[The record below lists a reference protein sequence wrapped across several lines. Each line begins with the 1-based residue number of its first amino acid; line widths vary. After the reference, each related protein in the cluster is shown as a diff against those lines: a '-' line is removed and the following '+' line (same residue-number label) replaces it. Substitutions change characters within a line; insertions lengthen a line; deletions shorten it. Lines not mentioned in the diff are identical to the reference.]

1 MKKLKDINWNQ
12 VYYFYEVARKM
23 SMKEA
28 AEVTGVSIPTVS
40 EQIKRLETLL
50 ETPLFHRRPRRI
62 ELTVEGE
69 TLYKHARQMFESG
82 LRFLDVVSPTTIGG
96 YPVRIGVQETFSVG
110 PVMDFMMKYF
120 DAYSPFGT
128 VNTARETTG
137 DKLID
142 RVYNGELDWA
152 IGLQQPTSPRLEYGK
167 VGSAEI
173 VFCASAEVV
182 EKYKN
187 RADIFAALPLARC
200 RFDEQLN
207 KLVSDHLQ
215 AADIFVEETIESEHW
230 DFCMKLAEQGKCIT
244 AVAKGFNGQA
254 LQQGNLRTF
263 SLSGPIVL
271 SFYAF
276 WRQSSG
282 RMIAIKKLVELLE
295 KDSKGIRQRPAVQ
308 QPTANALS
316 PGGAANLTPGLV
328 SGLSPG
334 LSLSAGN
341 GSGASSISGGG
352 NGSSGSSS
360 GSSSTDSIPIEL
372 PHHFEQEIFEDK
384 YPR

>member
-69 TLYKHARQMFESG
+69 TLFKHARQMFESG

-96 YPVRIGVQETFSVG
+96 YPVRIGVQETFSMG
-110 PVMDFMMKYF
+110 PVMEFMMKYF

-128 VNTARETTG
+128 VNTTRETQADRLL
-137 DKLID
+137 DK
-142 RVYNGELDWA
+142 VYNGDLDWA
-152 IGLQQPTSPRLEYGK
+152 VGLQPPTSTRLEYGK

-173 VFCASAEVV
+173 VFCASAELV

-187 RADIFAALPLARC
+187 RADIFTAVPLARC
-200 RFDEQLN
+200 KWDEQLN

-215 AADIFVEETIESEHW
+215 AADIFVEEVIESDHW
-230 DFCMKLAEQGKCIT
+230 DLCMKLAEQGKCIT
-244 AVAKGFNGQA
+244 AVAKSFSGQA
-254 LQQGNLRTF
+254 LQQGNLKTF

-282 RMIAIKKLVELLE
+282 RMIAIRKLTELLE
-295 KDSKGIRQRPAVQ
+295 KDNRGLRQRTGTPAPSPT
-308 QPTANALS
+308 QPTTTLASGQGTGLIAGHSPTGSTSS
-316 PGGAANLTPGLV
+316 PGGGASA
-328 SGLSPG
+328 SG
-334 LSLSAGN
+334 SAGG
-341 GSGASSISGGG
+341 GSANAS
-352 NGSSGSSS
+352 N
-360 GSSSTDSIPIEL
+360 DNVPIEL
-372 PHHFEQEIFEDK
+372 PHHFEHEFIEEK

>member
-69 TLYKHARQMFESG
+69 TLYKHAQQMFESG
-82 LRFLDVVSPTTIGG
+82 LRFLDVVSPTVIGG
-96 YPVRIGVQETFSVG
+96 YPVRIGVQDTFSAG
-110 PVMDFMMKYF
+110 PAMEFLIRYF

-128 VNTARETTG
+128 VNTFREANPDRLL
-137 DKLID
+137 DK
-142 RVYNGELDWA
+142 VYNGELDWA
-152 IGLQQPTSPRLEYGK
+152 ISLQQPTSPRLEYGK

-173 VFCASAEVV
+173 VFCAAADKLE
-182 EKYKN
+182 EFKN
-187 RADIFAALPLARC
+187 RSELFAALPLARC
-200 RFDEQLN
+200 RFDDQVN

-215 AADIFVEETIESEHW
+215 ASDIFVEEVIETDHW
-230 DFCMKLAEQGKCIT
+230 DLALKLAEQGKCIA
-244 AVAKGFNGQA
+244 AVAKGFNGQN
-254 LQQGNLRTF
+254 LQTGNLKTF

-276 WRQSSG
+276 WRQTSS
-282 RMIAIKKLVELLE
+282 RMIAIRKLAELLE
-295 KDSKGIRQRPAVQ
+295 KDNRGIRPRTGNPL
-308 QPTANALS
+308 PTGAGGGGNA
-316 PGGAANLTPGLV
+316 
-328 SGLSPG
+328 
-334 LSLSAGN
+334 
-341 GSGASSISGGG
+341 GSGAG
-352 NGSSGSSS
+352 N
-360 GSSSTDSIPIEL
+360 DAEPLIEL
-372 PHHFEQEIFEDK
+372 PHHFESPEIDGED
-384 YPR
+384 RS

>member
-69 TLYKHARQMFESG
+69 TLFKHAKQMFESG
-82 LRFLDVVSPTTIGG
+82 LRFLDVVSPTVIGG
-96 YPVRIGVQETFSVG
+96 YPVRIGVQETFSAG
-110 PVMDFMMKYF
+110 PALEFLMKYF

-128 VNTARETTG
+128 VHTFRESMG
-137 DKLID
+137 DRLIEK
-142 RVYNGELDWA
+142 VYNGDLDWA
-152 IGLQQPTSPRLEYGK
+152 ISLQQPVSTRLEYGK

-173 VFCASAEVV
+173 VFCASAEVL
-182 EKYKN
+182 ERYKN
-187 RADIFAALPLARC
+187 RTELFAALPLARC
-200 RFDEQLN
+200 RWDEQLN

-215 AADIFVEETIESEHW
+215 AADIFVEEIVESDHW
-230 DFCMKLAEQGKCIT
+230 DLALKLAEQGKCVT
-244 AVAKGFNGQA
+244 AVAKSFSGQPI
-254 LQQGNLRTF
+254 LQGNLRSF
-263 SLSGPIVL
+263 SLSCPIVI

-282 RMIAIKKLVELLE
+282 RMIAIRKLTELLE
-295 KDSKGIRQRPAVQ
+295 KDSRGIRPRPVGPA
-308 QPTANALS
+308 P
-316 PGGAANLTPGLV
+316 
-328 SGLSPG
+328 
-334 LSLSAGN
+334 
-341 GSGASSISGGG
+341 
-352 NGSSGSSS
+352 
-360 GSSSTDSIPIEL
+360 SSTSGESGEDSVPIEL
-372 PHHFEQEIFEDK
+372 PH
-384 YPR
+384 

>member
-1 MKKLKDINWNQ
+1 LSTSGEDVGAKTPETSQAGGQGRESSMKKLKDINWNQ

-82 LRFLDVVSPTTIGG
+82 LRFLDVVSPTVIGG
-96 YPVRIGVQETFSVG
+96 YPVRVGVQESFAG
-110 PVMDFMMKYF
+110 GAAQEFLLRYF
-120 DAYSPFGT
+120 DAYSNFGT
-128 VNTARETTG
+128 MHTFRETTP
-137 DKLID
+137 DRLVD

-152 IGLQQPTSPRLEYGK
+152 IGLQQPSSPRLEYGK

-173 VFCASAEVV
+173 VFCASAEML

-187 RADIFAALPLARC
+187 RSELFQALPLARS
-200 RFDEQLN
+200 RWDEQLN
-207 KLVSDHLQ
+207 KLISDHLNS
-215 AADIFVEETIESEHW
+215 ADIFAEEIVESDHF
-230 DFCMKLAEQGKCIT
+230 DLCLKLAEQGKCVT
-244 AVAKGFNGQA
+244 AVAKGFGGQA
-254 LQQGNLRTF
+254 LTQGNLRTF

-271 SFYAF
+271 SYYAF

-282 RMIAIKKLVELLE
+282 RMIAIRKLVELLE
-295 KDSKGIRQRPAVQ
+295 KDSRGIRPRTGTP
-308 QPTANALS
+308 S
-316 PGGAANLTPGLV
+316 PSVGNTPLDK
-328 SGLSPG
+328 
-334 LSLSAGN
+334 
-341 GSGASSISGGG
+341 
-352 NGSSGSSS
+352 
-360 GSSSTDSIPIEL
+360 DSIPIEL
-372 PHHFEQEIFEDK
+372 PH
-384 YPR
+384 

>member
-82 LRFLDVVSPTTIGG
+82 LRFLDVVSPTVIGG
-96 YPVRIGVQETFSVG
+96 YPVRIGMQETFSSG
-110 PVMDFMMKYF
+110 PALEFLTRYF

-128 VNTARETTG
+128 VHTFREWMP
-137 DKLID
+137 DRLID

-152 IGLQQPTSPRLEYGK
+152 ISLEPPTSPRLEYGK
-167 VGSAEI
+167 VGAAEV
-173 VFCASAEVV
+173 VFCAAAEML
-182 EKYKN
+182 ERYKN
-187 RADIFAALPLARC
+187 RTELFTALPLARA
-200 RFDEQLN
+200 RADEQLN
-207 KLVSDHLQ
+207 KLISDHLN
-215 AADIFVEETIESEHW
+215 AADIFVEEIIESDHW
-230 DFCMKLAEQGKCIT
+230 DFCLKLAEQGKCVT
-244 AVAKGFNGQA
+244 AVAKNFNGQS

-271 SFYAF
+271 SFYAY
-276 WRQSSG
+276 WRQTSS
-282 RMIAIKKLVELLE
+282 RMIAIRKLVELLE
-295 KDSKGIRQRPAVQ
+295 KDNRGIRPR
-308 QPTANALS
+308 
-316 PGGAANLTPGLV
+316 PGGPHQPSA
-328 SGLSPG
+328 SGG
-334 LSLSAGN
+334 TSAGA
-341 GSGASSISGGG
+341 SAGAGGAG
-352 NGSSGSSS
+352 QDNV
-360 GSSSTDSIPIEL
+360 PIEL
-372 PHHFEQEIFEDK
+372 PHYVDREGPLEPFS
-384 YPR
+384 R

>member
-69 TLYKHARQMFESG
+69 TLYKHARLMFESG
-82 LRFLDVVSPTTIGG
+82 LRFLDVVSPTVIGG
-96 YPVRIGVQETFSVG
+96 YPVRIGVQETFAG
-110 PVMDFMMKYF
+110 GAAQEFMIRYF

-128 VNTARETTG
+128 VHTFRETIP
-137 DKLID
+137 DRLVE

-152 IGLQQPTSPRLEYGK
+152 IGLQQPSSPRLEYGK

-173 VFCASAEVV
+173 VFCASAEML
-182 EKYKN
+182 ERYKN
-187 RADIFAALPLARC
+187 RTELFAALPLARS
-200 RFDEQLN
+200 RWDEQLN
-207 KLVSDHLQ
+207 KLISDHLN
-215 AADIFVEETIESEHW
+215 AADIFTEEIIDSDHW
-230 DFCMKLAEQGKCIT
+230 DLCMKLAGQGKCVT
-244 AVAKGFNGQA
+244 AIAKSFSGQA
-254 LQQGNLRTF
+254 LTQGSLKTF

-271 SFYAF
+271 SFYAY

-282 RMIAIKKLVELLE
+282 RMIAIRKLVELLE
-295 KDSKGIRQRPAVQ
+295 KDSRGIRPRLGGP
-308 QPTANALS
+308 S
-316 PGGAANLTPGLV
+316 P
-328 SGLSPG
+328 
-334 LSLSAGN
+334 SA
-341 GSGASSISGGG
+341 ASSGGPASG
-352 NGSSGSSS
+352 NDE
-360 GSSSTDSIPIEL
+360 DSVPIEL
-372 PHHFEQEIFEDK
+372 PH
-384 YPR
+384 

>member
-69 TLYKHARQMFESG
+69 TLFKHARQMFESG

-96 YPVRIGVQETFSVG
+96 YPVRIGVQETFSMG
-110 PVMDFMMKYF
+110 PVMEFMMKYF

-128 VNTARETTG
+128 VNTTRETQADRLL
-137 DKLID
+137 DK
-142 RVYNGELDWA
+142 VYNGDLDWA
-152 IGLQQPTSPRLEYGK
+152 VGLQQPTSTRLEYGK

-173 VFCASAEVV
+173 VFCASAELV

-187 RADIFAALPLARC
+187 RADIFTAVPLARC
-200 RFDEQLN
+200 KWDEQLN

-215 AADIFVEETIESEHW
+215 AADIFVEEVIESDHW
-230 DFCMKLAEQGKCIT
+230 DLCMKLAEQGKCIT
-244 AVAKGFNGQA
+244 AVAKSFSGQA

-282 RMIAIKKLVELLE
+282 RMIAIRKLTELLE
-295 KDSKGIRQRPAVQ
+295 KDNRGLRQRTGTPSPNPS
-308 QPTANALS
+308 QPTTTLASGQGTGLIAGHS
-316 PGGAANLTPGLV
+316 PAGST
-328 SGLSPG
+328 SSPT
-334 LSLSAGN
+334 
-341 GSGASSISGGG
+341 SGASA
-352 NGSSGSSS
+352 GSSTGSGSASSS
-360 GSSSTDSIPIEL
+360 NDSVPIEL
-372 PHHFEQEIFEDK
+372 PHHFETEWIEEK

>member
-69 TLYKHARQMFESG
+69 TLYKHAQQMFESG
-82 LRFLDVVSPTTIGG
+82 LRFLDVVSPTEIGG
-96 YPVRIGVQETFSVG
+96 YPVRIGLQETFAVG
-110 PVMDFMMKYF
+110 PAMDFLMRYF
-120 DAYSPFGT
+120 DVYQPFGT
-128 VNTARETTG
+128 INTVRETAPERLV
-137 DKLID
+137 DK
-142 RVYNGELDWA
+142 VYNGELDWA
-152 IGLQQPTSPRLEYGK
+152 ISLQQPTSPRLEYGK

-173 VFCASAEVV
+173 VFCASAEMLDRF
-182 EKYKN
+182 KN
-187 RADIFAALPLARC
+187 RAELLTQLPLARC
-200 RFDEQLN
+200 RFDDQLN
-207 KLVSDHLQ
+207 KLVGDHLN
-215 AADIFVEETIESEHW
+215 ASDIFVEELIESDHW
-230 DFCMKLAEQGKCIT
+230 DLCLKLAEQGKCVT

-254 LQQGNLRTF
+254 LEKGDLRTF

-282 RMIAIKKLVELLE
+282 RMIAIRKLAELLE
-295 KDSKGIRQRPAVQ
+295 KENRGVRPR
-308 QPTANALS
+308 
-316 PGGAANLTPGLV
+316 PGGPLP
-328 SGLSPG
+328 
-334 LSLSAGN
+334 
-341 GSGASSISGGG
+341 GASSTGGG
-352 NGSSGSSS
+352 SAGTGA
-360 GSSSTDSIPIEL
+360 GDDSIPIEL
-372 PHHFEQEIFEDK
+372 PH
-384 YPR
+384 